1 MKKTQ
6 DKESLKVRINC
17 TIRGEPA
24 AVLLELKKRGIF
36 SSNREAIVRGL
47 EVFYQQLLEGDLKK
61 ARLAALQKIE

>member
-6 DKESLKVRINC
+6 GKESLKVRINC

-36 SSNREAIVRGL
+36 SSTREAIVRGL
-47 EVFYQQLLEGDLKK
+47 EVFYQQQLERDLKK
-61 ARLAALQKIE
+61 GSTDRSPKN